1 MGLEDFEKELAAEKA
16 RAGSGRKRDRSR
28 SRDRRR
34 EHKQRDHGDSSRY
47 HHRHHRH
54 TDDGEHRSSRHR
66 DKRSRH
72 ATEADKDQKERRE
85 TREQLEE
92 PEGLVGADE
101 PNNEEDDWVEKEA
114 DTAPPGE
121 TILDDSVDDPVAAQ
135 RKPAL
140 QQRDNWME
148 APSAL
153 DIDYVQRKQR
163 KSPPPQHVKATEKD
177 YQLKIHEKEL
187 NHQLKDLR
195 QGEESEAIDRNA
207 ALHQPV
213 AHDVNY
219 TFGDPGASWRM
230 TKLKAVYRQAEES
243 KRKVEDVAIERF
255 GDLRAFD
262 DAREEE
268 IELDR
273 RARYGEGY
281 VGKDKPNGDLY
292 QERRLDADV
301 RREHTP
307 QDEESEDEFEMA
319 QGTVMKEK
327 PAPSTTVAL
336 DQTALNKLKA
346 QMMKAKLRKAP
357 EAGKLEAEYNAA
369 VAGSVTNK
377 HDGVVVLNKMES
389 RMLDR
394 GGEVQSITN
403 KRGQE
408 RGLVK
413 ENEDMS
419 IEDMV
424 RQEKRS
430 RHQMGGEGKAF
441 AERIAK
447 DSKFDVSRPPH
458 RFLSFCQ
465 TLIYLPTERP

>member
-1 MGLEDFEKELAAEKA
+1 L
-16 RAGSGRKRDRSR
+16 R
-28 SRDRRR
+28 
-34 EHKQRDHGDSSRY
+34 HSS
-47 HHRHHRH
+47 H
-54 TDDGEHRSSRHR
+54 E
-66 DKRSRH
+66 
-72 ATEADKDQKERRE
+72 DKDQKERRE
-85 TREQLEE
+85 TRERLEE
-92 PEGLVGADE
+92 PERSADAADDRDD
-101 PNNEEDDWVEKEA
+101 EEDDWVEKEA

-121 TILDDSVDDPVAAQ
+121 NILDDSVDDPVAAR
-135 RKPAL
+135 RKPDL
-140 QQRDNWME
+140 RQRDNWME

-153 DIDYVQRKQR
+153 DIDYVQRKR
-163 KSPPPQHVKATEKD
+163 KQSPPPTHIKATEKD

-195 QGEESEAIDRNA
+195 QGEESEAIDRAA
-207 ALHQPV
+207 ALDQPV
-213 AHDVNY
+213 QYDVKY

-230 TKLKAVYRQAEES
+230 TKLRAVYRQAEES
-243 KRKVEDVAIERF
+243 MRKVDDVAIERF

-273 RARYGEGY
+273 RERYGEGY
-281 VGKDKPNGDLY
+281 VGKDKPSGDFY
-292 QERRLDADV
+292 QERKLDAGV
-301 RREHTP
+301 RKEHTS

-327 PAPSTTVAL
+327 PAPATTVAL

-346 QMMKAKLRKAP
+346 QMMKAKLKKTPDA
-357 EAGKLEAEYNAA
+357 AKIEAEYNAA

-389 RMLDR
+389 RMVDR
-394 GGEVQSITN
+394 GGEVTAITN

-430 RHQMGGEGKAF
+430 KHQVGGEGRAF

-447 DSKFDVSRPPH
+447 DAKFDVS
-458 RFLSFCQ
+458 
-465 TLIYLPTERP
+465 

>member
-16 RAGSGRKRDRSR
+16 TRSSSDRKRDTSR

-34 EHKQRDHGDSSRY
+34 EHRERDPDDNRR
-47 HHRHHRH
+47 HHHKHHRH
-54 TDDGEHRSSRHR
+54 TDRGEHRPSRHR
-66 DKRSRH
+66 DKRSKH
-72 ATEADKDQKERRE
+72 DSPENKDQKERRE
-85 TREQLEE
+85 TRELLEE
-92 PEGLVGADE
+92 PERSADAADGRDD
-101 PNNEEDDWVEKEA
+101 EEDDWVEKQA
-114 DTAPPGE
+114 DTALPGE
-121 TILDDSVDDPVAAQ
+121 TILDESIDDPIAAQ
-135 RKPAL
+135 RKPNV

-153 DIDYVQRKQR
+153 DIDIVQRKR
-163 KSPPPQHVKATEKD
+163 KQSPPPQHVKATEKD

-195 QGEESEAIDRNA
+195 QGEESEAIDRSA
-207 ALHQPV
+207 ALDQSV
-213 AHDVNY
+213 AHDVKY

-230 TKLKAVYRQAEES
+230 TKLKAVYRQAEET

-273 RARYGEGY
+273 RERYGEGY
-281 VGKDKPNGDLY
+281 VGKDKPSGDLY
-292 QERRLDADV
+292 QERKLDSGV
-301 RREHTP
+301 RREHIP
-307 QDEESEDEFEMA
+307 QEEESEDEFEMA
-319 QGTVMKEK
+319 QGTVVKEK
-327 PAPSTTVAL
+327 PALATTIAL

-346 QMMKAKLRKAP
+346 QMMKAKLRKGPDA
-357 EAGKLEAEYNAA
+357 AKLEAEYNAA
-369 VAGSVTNK
+369 VAASVTNK

-430 RHQMGGEGKAF
+430 RHQVGGEGRAF

-447 DSKFDVSRPPH
+447 DSKFDVSLPTTV
-458 RFLSFCQ
+458 SFSSCHK
-465 TLIYLPTERP
+465 LIYPP

>member
-1 MGLEDFEKELAAEKA
+1 L
-16 RAGSGRKRDRSR
+16 R
-28 SRDRRR
+28 
-34 EHKQRDHGDSSRY
+34 QSS
-47 HHRHHRH
+47 H
-54 TDDGEHRSSRHR
+54 E
-66 DKRSRH
+66 
-72 ATEADKDQKERRE
+72 DKDQRERRK

-92 PEGLVGADE
+92 PERSVDAADDHDD
-101 PNNEEDDWVEKEA
+101 EEDDWVEKEA

-121 TILDDSVDDPVAAQ
+121 DTLDDSVDDPVAAQ
-135 RKPAL
+135 RKPDL

-153 DIDYVQRKQR
+153 DIDYVQRKR
-163 KSPPPQHVKATEKD
+163 KQSPPPQHVKATEKD

-195 QGEESEAIDRNA
+195 QGEESEAIDRAA
-207 ALHQPV
+207 ALEQP
-213 AHDVNY
+213 AQHDVKY

-230 TKLKAVYRQAEES
+230 TKLRAVYRQAEET

-273 RARYGEGY
+273 RERYGEGY
-281 VGKDKPNGDLY
+281 VGKDKPSGDLY
-292 QERRLDADV
+292 QERKLDAGL

-307 QDEESEDEFEMA
+307 QDEVSEDEFELA

-327 PAPSTTVAL
+327 PAPATTIAL

-357 EAGKLEAEYNAA
+357 DAAKIEAEYNAA

-389 RMLDR
+389 RVLDR
-394 GGEVQSITN
+394 GGEVTAITN

-430 RHQMGGEGKAF
+430 RHQVGGEGRAF

-447 DSKFDVSRPPH
+447 DSKFDVSQSHKLNPPLWH
-458 RFLSFCQ
+458 V
-465 TLIYLPTERP
+465 